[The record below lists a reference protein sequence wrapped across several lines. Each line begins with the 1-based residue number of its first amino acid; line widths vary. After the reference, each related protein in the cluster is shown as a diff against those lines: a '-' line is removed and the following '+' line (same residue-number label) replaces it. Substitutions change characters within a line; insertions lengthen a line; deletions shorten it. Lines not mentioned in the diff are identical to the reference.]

1 MTLFEK
7 NAAIPLYAKLTI
19 YLICFIALFYILY
32 LTSAIVVPVVFS
44 LILAILL
51 SPVVDFLVRKKF
63 NRVFAIVIAVLLS
76 LILISGLIA
85 VIVYQISKLT
95 DSWPQLIE
103 KITAILN
110 QAISEA
116 STALGMNP
124 VKIHKWI
131 VESQNELLN
140 FTSS

>member
-19 YLICFIALFYILY
+19 YLIGFIALFYILY

-63 NRVFAIVIAVLLS
+63 NRV
-76 LILISGLIA
+76 
-85 VIVYQISKLT
+85 
-95 DSWPQLIE
+95 
-103 KITAILN
+103 
-110 QAISEA
+110 
-116 STALGMNP
+116 
-124 VKIHKWI
+124 
-131 VESQNELLN
+131 
-140 FTSS
+140 